1 VAAAPAAA
9 AGAPSSAST
18 TAASR
23 SLTTRSLPVP
33 APRRS
38 GYRLRAGIYAR
49 NAEERRSRI
58 EAAEIELVERDGR
71 VYELRRL
78 PSALTE

>member
-1 VAAAPAAA
+1 MT
-9 AGAPSSAST
+9 GAR
-18 TAASR
+18 R

-33 APRRS
+33 APGRS

-49 NAEERRSRI
+49 LADERRALI
-58 EAAEIELVERDGR
+58 EAAEVELVERDGR

-78 PSALTE
+78 PS